1 MKDYFIASVIV
12 AISILFSDHSSAA
25 ENDKAGLKKL
35 YPKCQTVTVSP
46 KILISTSLVFN
57 RCDTKK
63 KSSKPRMKNPLKKP
77 FLKLKKKLLIEN
89 NRRYRTPRLM
99 VRKDIDYKI
108 LRMQVSKEIDYK
120 INSIR

>member
-1 MKDYFIASVIV
+1 MKDYFIASVIFATAV
-12 AISILFSDHSSAA
+12 LFSDHSSAA

-35 YPKCQTVTVSP
+35 KLEYKTVTVSS
-46 KILISTSLVFN
+46 KILISTSPVFN
-57 RCDTKK
+57 QCDTKK
-63 KSSKPRMKNPLKKP
+63 KISKPRMKNPLKKP
-77 FLKLKKKLLIEN
+77 FFKLKKKVLIEN

-108 LRMQVSKEIDYK
+108 LRMQVRKDIDFK